1 MLILNTDVPLPT
13 ITTATMSLQ
22 FPMHTNSE
30 PTLDIEGANLQNQG
44 VCGVL
49 TGVVTHVM
57 NTYLEYYCPPTHHNH
72 HHNYYWPS
80 IPDTHRLV
88 STN

>member
-57 NTYLEYYCPPTHHNH
+57 NTHLTEEQGAVIQNLRQKEQTPK
-72 HHNYYWPS
+72 
-80 IPDTHRLV
+80 
-88 STN
+88 